1 MSIGVS
7 VPDAATVARKQKVM
21 LIGGGVGLFAL
32 LLFMM
37 WLADDSGKKDANT
50 ASATATAKTEQVEAV
65 ARKISDEEVWTA
77 KADAAMQEMRRNN
90 EAMKQQM
97 EQVKRENE
105 DLRKTMQ
112 DQDASVKA
120 MQDAAAKASVPPP
133 PTPPSELDS
142 IVPPVQAGQ
151 QPSGG
156 NLPPMMPAVPGMMGG
171 LPATPPAMEEDSGIV
186 HITVGDEP
194 EPALLDG
201 EGKGAANLPPEVKPI
216 SQSPGDNPSKP
227 IDAPS
232 SINVANNDSHGRPL
246 PQKRARP
253 KSKTYIPS
261 GSFFSAE
268 LIAALDAPTGGNAEQ
283 NPHPALLLVK
293 DNAFLPNK
301 FRSKVKECHVLASGY
316 GDISSERVNLRT
328 EKMSCVLKDGTVIDT
343 KLDAYVAGEDGKAG
357 LRGNLVSKQGALVA
371 NAMLAGTL
379 GGVGQG
385 LAQAAT
391 TVTQTG
397 TGAVTSVSPNQALEF
412 GMYSGSGSALNKL
425 ADYYIKAAEK
435 TFPILE
441 IAAGRE
447 ATIILLEGLDIDAET
462 SNLAGSAGQR
472 ATLPIV
478 TADDISQAGKAI
490 RREVDSW

>member
-7 VPDAATVARKQKVM
+7 VPDAASVARKQKM
-21 LIGGGVGLFAL
+21 LLFGGGIGLFAL

-37 WLADDSGKKDANT
+37 WLADDSGAKDAAAASTT
-50 ASATATAKTEQVEAV
+50 AAGKSEQVEAV
-65 ARKISDEEVWTA
+65 SRKISDEEVWTA

-97 EQVKRENE
+97 EQVKRQNE
-105 DLRKTMQ
+105 ELLKSQ
-112 DQDASVKA
+112 QEQDASVKA
-120 MQDAAAKASVPPP
+120 MQELAAKASVPPP
-133 PTPPSELDS
+133 PVPPSELDS
-142 IVPPVQAGQ
+142 IVPPVPAGQ
-151 QPSGG
+151 PPVGG
-156 NLPPMMPAVPGMMGG
+156 NLPPVPAMPGMDGMMGG
-171 LPATPPAMEEDSGIV
+171 IPPAPMEEDSGIV
-186 HITVGDEP
+186 HITVGDAEP
-194 EPALLDG
+194 EPAANA
-201 EGKGAANLPPEVKPI
+201 EGKAGGNLPPEVKPI
-216 SQSPGDNPSKP
+216 SQSQGENPSKP
-227 IDAPS
+227 IEAPDEIKVS
-232 SINVANNDSHGRPL
+232 GGDSGRPL

-343 KLDAYVAGEDGKAG
+343 KLDAYIAGEDGKAG

-462 SNLAGSAGQR
+462 SSLAGSAGQR
-472 ATLPIV
+472 AILPIV